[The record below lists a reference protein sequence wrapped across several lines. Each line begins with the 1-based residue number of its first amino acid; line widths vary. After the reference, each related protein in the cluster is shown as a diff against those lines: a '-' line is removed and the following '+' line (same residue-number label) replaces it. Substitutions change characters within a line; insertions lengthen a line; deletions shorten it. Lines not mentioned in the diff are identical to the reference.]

1 MLHIKTKESFQ
12 FEVRK
17 LMGEY
22 DLNIL
27 EAMTLYS
34 QKYGL
39 DEHYVVDNLL
49 SPGLKEQLQEECEA
63 KNIIKRTA
71 NKIDGI

>member
-1 MLHIKTKESFQ
+1 MLNIKTKETFQ
-12 FEVRK
+12 HDVKR

-27 EAMTLYS
+27 EAMTMYA
-34 QKYGL
+34 QRYGL
-39 DEHYVVDNLL
+39 DEHYVVEHLL

-63 KNIIKRTA
+63 KNIIKRTVT
-71 NKIDGI
+71 KIDGI